1 MDVNPADAT
10 RKRSRSTKSKAAL
23 AETTVTKPASRARK
37 AKAVEPQ
44 VVEVTSIT
52 AIPAPGEEEL
62 ARMIA
67 TAAYYLAER
76 RNFEPGHELDDWLE
90 AERQIR
96 ALHL

>member
-10 RKRSRSTKSKAAL
+10 PKRSCSTKPKS
-23 AETTVTKPASRARK
+23 AERATAKPASRARQ
-37 AKAVEPQ
+37 AKSVDPQ

-52 AIPAPGEEEL
+52 AIHVLGEEEL
-62 ARMIA
+62 KRMIA

-90 AERQIR
+90 AERQIH